1 VKFAILVI
9 AFIVISSCIVF
20 PAAAEVYYSASTPQI
35 ITKGDTFAV
44 SGIGATNGTI
54 AVWIIGREYFD
65 FRTATPDRNGN
76 FSLMYKPTDTMK
88 FENGQY
94 AVVLQDPGKSRSFEI
109 EPGKDNGGNLTFM
122 NRGKIIYRL
131 GKVQDLPGNVQK
143 ETDALTSSAHLEEV
157 DDTFLVRYFS
167 VEKPAI
173 NFDGIIPASNSRLA
187 DMVSGEKITISGTT
201 NLRNDDFILASIIK
215 ENTGTQVTEKDLSII
230 PGSSLNTWTY
240 VLDEPG
246 LEPGDYRIML
256 SCAAANITGTDTA
269 HFSVKGK
276 VGETPP
282 YPHLVPAPPGGTSL
296 PEWLDTLLIL
306 GILFVGAVV
315 VYTLT
320 KN

>member
-1 VKFAILVI
+1 MKSAILVI
-9 AFIVISSCIVF
+9 AFILISSCIVF

-35 ITKGDTFAV
+35 ITRGDTFTV
-44 SGIGATNGTI
+44 SGIGAANGTV

-65 FRTATPDRNGN
+65 VRTVTPDRNGN
-76 FSLMYKPTDTMK
+76 FSLVYKPTDTMK

-131 GKVQDLPGNVQK
+131 GNVQDLPGNVQK
-143 ETDALTSSAHLEEV
+143 ETGALASSAHLESV

-167 VEKPAI
+167 VESPAI
-173 NFDGIIPASNSRLA
+173 DFDGIIPASGSRLA
-187 DMVSGEKITISGTT
+187 DTVTGERIIISGTT
-201 NLRNDDFILASIIK
+201 NLRNDDFILASITEEK
-215 ENTGTQVTEKDLSII
+215 TGMQVTTKDLSII
-230 PGSSLNTWTY
+230 PGSSLNTWKY

-246 LEPGDYRIML
+246 LEPGDYRITL

-269 HFSVKGK
+269 HFSVKRAP
-276 VGETPP
+276 GETPP
-282 YPHLVPAPPGGTSL
+282 YPHLVPAPPGETPL
-296 PEWLDTLLIL
+296 PDWLDTLLIL